1 MESLFDKVVER
12 IPIRTG
18 LGVAKTI
25 KLLNPIALTR
35 NLWRQREI
43 TLQLSV
49 REIAARY
56 RGTYLGFLWSFLTPI
71 FTLAVFTLVFG
82 VIFSSRW
89 GLEGEGRL
97 DFALVLFSGLII
109 FNVLAEC
116 MTRAPLLI
124 LGQPQY
130 VKKVRF
136 PLEIL
141 PVTVLFSAVAHAL
154 VSSLILIVALWL
166 TRGTFHWTV
175 VLTPLVLVPL
185 LLLCLGIGWFLSSVG
200 VFFRDISHV
209 IGIATMAVMFL
220 SPIFYPLSMIP
231 EWLQPFYLLNPL
243 TLIIENWRA
252 IVIWGNLPN
261 WNDLLFGVATT
272 SLTALLG
279 YAWFQRTRGGFADV
293 L

>member
-35 NLWRQREI
+35 NLWRQREL

-56 RGTYLGFLWSFLTPI
+56 RGTYLGFLWSFLTPL
-71 FTLAVFTLVFG
+71 FTLTVFTLVFG

-89 GLEGEGRL
+89 GLESEGRL

-154 VSSLILIVALWL
+154 ISSLILILALWVI
-166 TRGTFHWTV
+166 RGTFHWTV
-175 VLTPLVLVPL
+175 VLTPLVFAPL

-209 IGIATMAVMFL
+209 IGMRLAAIT
-220 SPIFYPLSMIP
+220 IF
-231 EWLQPFYLLNPL
+231 
-243 TLIIENWRA
+243 
-252 IVIWGNLPN
+252 
-261 WNDLLFGVATT
+261 
-272 SLTALLG
+272 
-279 YAWFQRTRGGFADV
+279 
-293 L
+293 